1 MAKVVHPLS
10 KQGGGPVKIRPGLTV
25 EQFGKRLPGACAT
38 VPHPVPAVI
47 GARFICS
54 TYGAGKPSAEVERL
68 FVLLD
73 KDVNGRLT
81 PNEMRP
87 MAAFANEL

>member
-1 MAKVVHPLS
+1 MAL
-10 KQGGGPVKIRPGLTV
+10 
-25 EQFGKRLPGACAT
+25 
-38 VPHPVPAVI
+38 
-47 GARFICS
+47 AR
-54 TYGAGKPSAEVERL
+54 GAGKPSAEVEGL